1 MDPELKALVKENL
14 ELTRETHDL
23 VKKMHS
29 AQKWGRFFRIL
40 YWVIL
45 IGISVGAFY
54 FLQGPLMQ
62 LIDTYQGLLGGIEKA
77 QQGINSIP
85 DMTSARELLD
95 RLRP

>member
-14 ELTRETHDL
+14 KLARETHDL
-23 VKKMHS
+23 VEKMHS

-77 QQGINSIP
+77 QQGVNSIP
-85 DMTSARELLD
+85 DLGAIQEILKKFQ
-95 RLRP
+95 P